1 MDSAVREILVS
12 GGIDVDGM
20 LERCMGS
27 EALLARLLKKFLTD
41 PSYTRLE
48 EAMQN
53 GDEAA
58 ALEASHTLKGVSGN
72 LSITELFAL
81 VSMQVEVLR
90 NHNMKEALSIMS
102 DIKIKYNNAVESI
115 QKAFD

>member
-20 LERCMGS
+20 LDRCMGS
-27 EALLARLLKKFLTD
+27 EALLARLLKKFLAD
-41 PSYTRLE
+41 SSYARLE

-58 ALEASHTLKGVSGN
+58 AMEASHTLKGVSGN
-72 LSITELFAL
+72 LSITELFSS
-81 VSMQVEVLR
+81 VTIQVQALR
-90 NHNMKEALSIMS
+90 NHNMKEASAMMPN
-102 DIKIKYNNAVESI
+102 IKLKYDNAVQAI
-115 QKAFD
+115 QKAFN